1 MCTAAGHTWLLGFQ
15 VDLVLDREI
24 VGLHRHVG
32 RPRVLGGGL
41 QLLVLRNLRREIL
54 QTSKIN
60 TTLKRQKHHLH
71 VNRLIFSYVF
81 LRVF

>member
-41 QLLVLRNLRREIL
+41 QLLVLRNLRQKNSSNLNKHNTEA
-54 QTSKIN
+54 SK
-60 TTLKRQKHHLH
+60 TPFARKQAY
-71 VNRLIFSYVF
+71 F
-81 LRVF
+81 